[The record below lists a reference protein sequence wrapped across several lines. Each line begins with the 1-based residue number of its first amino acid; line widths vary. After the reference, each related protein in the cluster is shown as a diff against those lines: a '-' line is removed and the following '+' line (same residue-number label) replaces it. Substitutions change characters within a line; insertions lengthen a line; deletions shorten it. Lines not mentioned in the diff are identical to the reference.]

1 MKKIEKQQ
9 LLENFN
15 IYDVLDEYSL
25 NDDIFEFDEN
35 DKGYILKKIINEELN
50 ETERRII
57 LTYAEFGDLRNTAKI
72 FKVSTSTIRN
82 EIVKI
87 RYKIYRILLN
97 K

>member
-15 IYDVLDEYSL
+15 IYDVLDEYSPS
-25 NDDIFEFDEN
+25 DDIFEFDEN
-35 DKGYILKKIINEELN
+35 DKGYILKKIINEQLN

-57 LTYAEFGDLRNTAKI
+57 LTYAEIGDLRNTAKI